1 MQSIDHKGVLS
12 TMNIEPIDK
21 ANILIEA
28 LPYIKKFHGK
38 TIVIKFGGHAMENEE
53 LKQAVAK
60 DCILMK
66 YVGMNPVIVHGG
78 GPEIN
83 LMLDRL
89 GKESTFIEGLRVT
102 DEETMAIVE
111 MVLDGRVNKSIVS
124 AINRKGGKSIG
135 LSGKDGQL
143 IEAKPYLLESK
154 IDLGY
159 VGKVVKINPE
169 IIQSVIKQGYI
180 PVIAPIGVDENGQSY
195 NINADIVAGEIATA
209 LEAEKII
216 LLTDVKGILMDKADN
231 ESLISVAKVSEIPDL
246 INKGVIAG
254 GMIPKVQCC
263 VQAIKG
269 AVEKAHIIDGRIP
282 HSSLLE
288 IFTDQGIGTMVEF

>member
-1 MQSIDHKGVLS
+1 
-12 TMNIEPIDK
+12 MNIEPIEK

-89 GKESTFIEGLRVT
+89 GKESTFIQGLRVT
-102 DEETMAIVE
+102 DEETMSIVE
-111 MVLDGRVNKSIVS
+111 MVLLGKVNKSIVTS
-124 AINRKGGKSIG
+124 INAKGGKSIG

-143 IEAKPYLLESK
+143 IEAKPYILGCH
-154 IDLGY
+154 DLGY
-159 VGKVVKINPE
+159 VGQVVKINPE
-169 IIQSVIKQGYI
+169 IIKSVIEQGYI

-195 NINADIVAGEIATA
+195 NINADIVAGEIASS
-209 LEAEKII
+209 LDAEKII
-216 LLTDVKGILMDKADN
+216 LLTDVKGILRDKGDN
-231 ESLISVAKVSEIPDL
+231 DSLISVAKISEIPDL
-246 INKGVIAG
+246 INKGIIAG

-263 VQAIKG
+263 IQAIKG
-269 AVEKAHIIDGRIP
+269 AVKKAHIIDGRVP

-288 IFTDQGIGTMVEF
+288 IFTDQGIGTMVEV

>member
-1 MQSIDHKGVLS
+1 
-12 TMNIEPIDK
+12 MNIEPIEK

-89 GKESTFIEGLRVT
+89 GKESTFIQGLRVT
-102 DEETMAIVE
+102 DEETMSIVE
-111 MVLDGRVNKSIVS
+111 MVLLGKVNKSIVTS
-124 AINRKGGKSIG
+124 INANGGKSIG

-143 IEAKPYLLESK
+143 IEAKPYILGCH
-154 IDLGY
+154 DLGY
-159 VGKVVKINPE
+159 VGQVVKINPE
-169 IIQSVIKQGYI
+169 IIKSVIEQGYI

-195 NINADIVAGEIATA
+195 NINADIVAGEIASS
-209 LEAEKII
+209 LDAEKII
-216 LLTDVKGILMDKADN
+216 LLTDVKGILRDKGDN
-231 ESLISVAKVSEIPDL
+231 DSLISVAKISEIPDL
-246 INKGVIAG
+246 INKGIIAG

-263 VQAIKG
+263 IQAIKG
-269 AVEKAHIIDGRIP
+269 AVKKAHIIDGRVP

-288 IFTDQGIGTMVEF
+288 IFTDQGIGTMVEV